1 MLVLDVVFCF
11 FLFFTIVIYFC
22 SCFYSSC
29 ALFLDFGFVMMF
41 WYLLCVLFVG
51 IIFCLFYFSM
61 FDLVVLRV

>member
-1 MLVLDVVFCF
+1 MFVVVSIIRVLCSWILV
-11 FLFFTIVIYFC
+11 
-22 SCFYSSC
+22 
-29 ALFLDFGFVMMF
+29 FVMMF